1 MSSERR
7 LKSERT
13 VDKTLD
19 AHSDYILQLLKKVE
33 RLEERV
39 EDIAQDP
46 RQFMGQ
52 KWARPSYPM
61 SV

>member
-19 AHSDYILQLLKKVE
+19 AHSYYILQLLKKVE

-52 KWARPSYPM
+52 K
-61 SV
+61 